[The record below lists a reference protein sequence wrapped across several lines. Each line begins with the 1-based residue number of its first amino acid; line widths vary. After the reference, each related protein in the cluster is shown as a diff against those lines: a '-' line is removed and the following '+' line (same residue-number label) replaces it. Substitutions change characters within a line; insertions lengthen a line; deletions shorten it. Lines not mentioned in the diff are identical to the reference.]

1 MTDYLNQELQQIRE
15 QGLFRTLRRIDAA
28 SDTETVLEGK
38 KVLLFSSNNYL
49 GLANDSRMKEKAIE
63 AIKQFGTGSGGSRLT
78 TGNLS
83 LHEQLERD
91 IASFKGKEASLVFS
105 SGFLANVGIISTL
118 MKQGDV
124 ILSDS
129 LNHASIIDGCRLSKA
144 DTVIYNHVDMNDL
157 EKKLQSVTS
166 YQRKLIVTDGVFSMD
181 GNIAPLPAIVSLAKK
196 YGAMVMVDDAHSTG
210 ILGKTGAGT
219 AEYFGLTQQIDLLMG
234 TLSKSIGAE
243 GGYVAASQSLIQY
256 LRNKARS
263 FIFQTAL
270 SPSVVAASI
279 EGIRIIRE
287 ERERSVRLLENAEFL
302 RNGLKKSGFTLVDG
316 STPILAVLIGSAQD
330 AVRFS
335 KRLEEEGIFAPAIRP
350 PTVPEGMSRIRLTIM
365 ATHQQEQL
373 EYALHTFVKIGKEMN
388 LLSTKNVMQSK

>member
-196 YGAMVMVDDAHSTG
+196 YGAMIMVDDAHSTG

-219 AEYFGLTQQIDLLMG
+219 AEYFGLTHQIDLLMG

-270 SPSVVAASI
+270 APSVIATSI

-302 RNGLKKSGFTLVDG
+302 RNGLKKSGFTLVNG

-330 AVRFS
+330 AVHFS

-365 ATHQQEQL
+365 ATHRQEQL

>member
-15 QGLFRTLRRIDAA
+15 QGLFRTLRRMDAA
-28 SDTETVLEGK
+28 SDPETVLEGK
-38 KVLLFSSNNYL
+38 KILLFSSNNYL

-63 AIKQFGTGSGGSRLT
+63 AINQFGTGSGGSRLT

-118 MKQGDV
+118 MKKGDV

-166 YQRKLIVTDGVFSMD
+166 YQRRLIVTDGVFSMD

-219 AEYFGLTQQIDLLMG
+219 AEHFGLTHQIDLLMG

-256 LRNKARS
+256 LRNKART

-365 ATHQQEQL
+365 ATHRQEQL

-388 LLSTKNVMQSK
+388 FLSTKNVMQSK

>member
-15 QGLFRTLRRIDAA
+15 QGLFRTLRRMDAA
-28 SDTETVLEGK
+28 SDPETVLEGK
-38 KVLLFSSNNYL
+38 KILLFSSNNYL

-166 YQRKLIVTDGVFSMD
+166 YQRRLIVTDGVFSMD

-219 AEYFGLTQQIDLLMG
+219 AEHFGLTHQIDLLMG

-256 LRNKARS
+256 LRNKART

-330 AVRFS
+330 AVHFS

-350 PTVPEGMSRIRLTIM
+350 PTIPEGMSRIRLTIM
-365 ATHQQEQL
+365 ATHRQEQL

-388 LLSTKNVMQSK
+388 FLSTKNVMQSK

>member
-15 QGLFRTLRRIDAA
+15 QELFRTLRRMDAA
-28 SDTETVLEGK
+28 SDPETVLEGK
-38 KVLLFSSNNYL
+38 KILLFSSNNYL

-157 EKKLQSVTS
+157 EKKLQNTTS
-166 YQRKLIVTDGVFSMD
+166 YQRRLIVTDGVFSMD

-219 AEYFGLTQQIDLLMG
+219 AEYFGLTHQIDLLMG

-256 LRNKARS
+256 LRNKART

-270 SPSVVAASI
+270 SPSVIAASI

-330 AVRFS
+330 AMRFS

-365 ATHQQEQL
+365 ATHRQEQL

-388 LLSTKNVMQSK
+388 FLSTKNVMQSK

>member
-1 MTDYLNQELQQIRE
+1 MTDYLSQELQQIRE
-15 QGLFRTLRRIDAA
+15 QGLFRTLRRIDAS

-181 GNIAPLPAIVSLAKK
+181 GNIAPLPAIVSLAQK

-219 AEYFGLTQQIDLLMG
+219 AEYFGLTNQIDLLMG

-243 GGYVAASQSLIQY
+243 GGYVAASHSLIQY

-302 RNGLKKSGFTLVDG
+302 RNGLKKSGFSLVDG

-330 AVRFS
+330 AVHFS

-365 ATHQQEQL
+365 ATHRQEQL

>member
-105 SGFLANVGIISTL
+105 SGFLANIGIISTL

-157 EKKLQSVTS
+157 EKKLQNTTS
-166 YQRKLIVTDGVFSMD
+166 YQRRLIVTDGVFSMD
-181 GNIAPLPAIVSLAKK
+181 GNIAPLPAIVSLAQK

-219 AEYFGLTQQIDLLMG
+219 AEYFGLTHQIDLLMG

-302 RNGLKKSGFTLVDG
+302 RNELKKSGFSLIDG

-330 AVRFS
+330 AVHFS

-365 ATHQQEQL
+365 ATHRQEQL

-388 LLSTKNVMQSK
+388 LLSSKNVMQSK

>member
-15 QGLFRTLRRIDAA
+15 QGLFRTLRRLDAA
-28 SDTETVLEGK
+28 SDTKTVLEGK

-181 GNIAPLPAIVSLAKK
+181 GNIAPLPAIVSLAQK

-219 AEYFGLTQQIDLLMG
+219 AEYFGLTHQIDLLMG

-302 RNGLKKSGFTLVDG
+302 RNGLKKSGFSLVDG

-330 AVRFS
+330 AVHFS

-365 ATHQQEQL
+365 ATHRQEQL

>member
-15 QGLFRTLRRIDAA
+15 QGLFRTLRRLDAA

-166 YQRKLIVTDGVFSMD
+166 YQRRLIVTDGVFSMD

-196 YGAMVMVDDAHSTG
+196 YEAMVMVDDAHSTG

-219 AEYFGLTQQIDLLMG
+219 AEHFGLTHQIDLLMG

-256 LRNKARS
+256 LRNKART

-365 ATHQQEQL
+365 ATHRQEQL
-373 EYALHTFVKIGKEMN
+373 EYALRTFVKIGKEMN
-388 LLSTKNVMQSK
+388 FLSTKNVMQSK

>member
-38 KVLLFSSNNYL
+38 KILLFSSNNYL

-181 GNIAPLPAIVSLAKK
+181 GNIAPLPAIVLLAKK

-350 PTVPEGMSRIRLTIM
+350 PTVPKGMSRIRLTIM

-388 LLSTKNVMQSK
+388 LLSTKNVIQSK

>member
-15 QGLFRTLRRIDAA
+15 QELFRTLRRMDAA
-28 SDTETVLEGK
+28 SDPETVLEGK
-38 KVLLFSSNNYL
+38 KILLFSSNNYL

-219 AEYFGLTQQIDLLMG
+219 AEYFGLTHQIDLLMG

-256 LRNKARS
+256 LRNKART

-270 SPSVVAASI
+270 SPSVIAASI

-302 RNGLKKSGFTLVDG
+302 RNGLKKSGFSLVDG

-330 AVRFS
+330 AVHFS

-365 ATHQQEQL
+365 ATHRQEQL

-388 LLSTKNVMQSK
+388 FLSTKNVMQSK